1 MQLRHTPSAPRT
13 IFVLMTLAV
22 VVLAGCSDATDEG
35 LAVGDAAPD
44 FALPAASGSTVS
56 LSDYA
61 GAPALLYFH
70 MADG

>member
-1 MQLRHTPSAPRT
+1 MQLRHAPPALRT
-13 IFVLMTLAV
+13 VLALIALAAL
-22 VVLAGCSDATDEG
+22 VLAGCSDTTGEG

-44 FALPAASGSTVS
+44 FELPAASGSTIS
-56 LSDYA
+56 LADFA

>member
-1 MQLRHTPSAPRT
+1 MQLRHLPSALRT
-13 IFVLMTLAV
+13 IFVLVTLAA

-35 LAVGDAAPD
+35 LAVGDDAPD
-44 FALPAASGSTVS
+44 FVLQAASGSTVS
-56 LSDYA
+56 LGDYA